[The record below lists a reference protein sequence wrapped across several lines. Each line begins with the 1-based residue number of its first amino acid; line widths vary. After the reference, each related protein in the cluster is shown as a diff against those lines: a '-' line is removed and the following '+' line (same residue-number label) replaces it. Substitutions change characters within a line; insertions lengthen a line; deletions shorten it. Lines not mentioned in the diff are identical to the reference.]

1 MSKSRWSPFPQI
13 ASSEITPESVWLNRR
28 NLMKAAAAGA
38 GLVAAGEAMA
48 DSSVPQALDFVSAPD
63 GSAYKAKE
71 DLTPYEAATTYNNFY
86 EFGTD
91 KSDPARFAAAMT
103 TDPWE
108 IKVGGLVKKPGKLH
122 LEDILSGF
130 DLEERIYRF
139 RCVEA
144 WSMVVPWIGFPL
156 SELLDRFEP
165 DTGGKFVEFKT
176 LYRRS
181 EMRGTR
187 SFTSIID
194 WPYREGLRMD
204 EAMNPLTL
212 MTVGLY
218 GKTLPNQSGA
228 PLRLIVPWKYGF
240 KNIKSIVE
248 INVTDRQPKTS
259 WQELAPQEYGFYANV
274 NPEVSHP
281 RWSQAY
287 ERRLPSSLFNPNRV
301 KTQMF
306 NGYGELVAGMYKGMD
321 LARYY

>member
-122 LEDILSGF
+122 LEDILGGF